1 MPWHLGLNIIHRK
14 WGMGSAKEMGRPRTG
29 RPMGN
34 ICDEGKLGRRYRPP
48 NSSIFRLTESEAG
61 ITHGVNDS
69 QAGQFVTGLTQLS
82 TSHLEALLNA
92 HANAAHRA
100 A

>member
-1 MPWHLGLNIIHRK
+1 
-14 WGMGSAKEMGRPRTG
+14 MGRPKTG
-29 RPMGN
+29 HPMVNVWMREKG
-34 ICDEGKLGRRYRPP
+34 EKGPPP
-48 NSSIFRLTESEAG
+48 NSSIFRLPEGEAG

-69 QAGQFVTGLTQLS
+69 QAGQFVTGLAQLS
-82 TSHLEALLNA
+82 TSHLEALFNA